1 MGAKENVL
9 GKKAEVYVRDWFK
22 SKRYWAFL
30 IPKSVNGQPFDL
42 IARKK
47 DDIWFVDVK
56 HLEDNKASFPF
67 ERIEPN
73 QITSMRYAQKVA
85 DIYNNLGFIIVWERD
100 TERLFFIEWSEI
112 EQLMKE
118 GVKSKKINELK
129 ELGKLIKYNN
139 DEHNSN
145 E

>member
-1 MGAKENVL
+1 MGMKENAL
-9 GKKAEVYVRDWFK
+9 GKRAEKYVEHFFK

-30 IPKSVNGQPFDL
+30 IPKGVNGQPFDL
-42 IARKK
+42 IARHK

-56 HLEDNKASFPF
+56 HVEKDKASFAF

-73 QITSMRYAQKVA
+73 QITSMKYAQKIA
-85 DIYNNLGFIIVWERD
+85 RIEKNLGFIILWERD
-100 TERLFFIEWSEI
+100 SDKLFFIEWKDI
-112 EQLMKE
+112 EELMKN

-129 ELGKLIKYNN
+129 ELEELLKYNEYN
-139 DEHNSN
+139 NN

>member
-1 MGAKENVL
+1 MGAKENIL
-9 GKKAEVYVRDWFK
+9 GKKAEKQVADWFK

-30 IPKSVNGQPFDL
+30 IPKSINGQPFDL

-73 QITSMRYAQKVA
+73 QITSMKYAQKVA
-85 DIYNNLGFIIVWERD
+85 QIYKNLGFIIVWERD

-112 EQLMKE
+112 DELMKN
-118 GVKSKKINELK
+118 GVKSKKISELK
-129 ELGKLIKYNN
+129 ELEKLIKYN
-139 DEHNSN
+139 EHNSN